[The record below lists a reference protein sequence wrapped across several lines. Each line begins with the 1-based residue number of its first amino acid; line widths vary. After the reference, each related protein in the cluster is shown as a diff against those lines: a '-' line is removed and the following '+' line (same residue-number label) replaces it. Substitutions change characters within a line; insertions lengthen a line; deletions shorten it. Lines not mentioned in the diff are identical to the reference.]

1 MKGDR
6 KAWHYSKVGC
16 LLTLNGGTG
25 PVLIQCCADT
35 WQYEIFVDHQYWKAV
50 PRRCCTDAWHYSKVG
65 CLPTLN
71 VRTAP
76 VLIQCCTDAWQY
88 TNVGCFPA
96 LKSST
101 APVFSQCRPSDVPTL
116 GTVLIGSTG
125 IIHGLQPERY
135 RAGCKDWQ
143 YTDFSAWVL
152 KSYWNVYRKSSA
164 KRERHGKNV
173 FLKADRALSKLNFLF
188 HLNSKR
194 NWVTLRKLGQK

>member
-16 LLTLNGGTG
+16 LLTLNGGTA

-35 WQYEIFVDHQYWKAV
+35 WHYEILVDRQYWKAV

-71 VRTAP
+71 VGTAP

-88 TNVGCFPA
+88 TNVGCLPA

-125 IIHGLQPERY
+125 ITHGLQPERY

-143 YTDFSAWVL
+143 YTDFSAWVDDIQYNTDSNSYLNIVRIVICIVLTTIHMSIFIMFHSSSDWL
-152 KSYWNVYRKSSA
+152 KKKIW
-164 KRERHGKNV
+164 
-173 FLKADRALSKLNFLF
+173 
-188 HLNSKR
+188 
-194 NWVTLRKLGQK
+194 

>member
-16 LLTLNGGTG
+16 LLILNGGPA

-35 WQYEIFVDHQYWKAV
+35 WHYAIFVDCQYWKAV

-65 CLPTLN
+65 CFTTLN
-71 VRTAP
+71 VGTAL

-88 TNVGCFPA
+88 TNVGYLPA

-101 APVFSQCRPSDVPTL
+101 APVFSQCRPSSVPTL
-116 GTVLIGSTG
+116 GTVLFGSTG
-125 IIHGLQPERY
+125 ITHGLQPERY

-143 YTDFSAWVL
+143 YTYFSAWVVFT
-152 KSYWNVYRKSSA
+152 KTA
-164 KRERHGKNV
+164 KYSNSFNDISKKKKDIWKKQKGLWRVKV
-173 FLKADRALSKLNFLF
+173 ALPDA
-188 HLNSKR
+188 
-194 NWVTLRKLGQK
+194 VTSF